1 MQSTDLVRV
10 VSIVDAPDDVQQWV
24 DALVEA
30 ARVGEG
36 DFPHPHP
43 DPPSRVL
50 TLADLL
56 HAIERAYS
64 VGGVPWSIV
73 ERGFPPIDG
82 MAATDVTVVI
92 ERTAAPATIKH
103 DDDPVR
109 PNSGTS
115 AHNLLHSM
123 LGDFH

>member
-1 MQSTDLVRV
+1 MQSPELVRGL
-10 VSIVDAPDDVQQWV
+10 SIVDAPDDVQQWV

-30 ARVGEG
+30 ARVGGGE
-36 DFPHPHP
+36 FPHPHP

-56 HAIERAYS
+56 HAIERTYS
-64 VGGVPWSIV
+64 FGGVPWSIV

-82 MAATDVTVVI
+82 
-92 ERTAAPATIKH
+92 TAALPAIKH
-103 DDDPVR
+103 DDDPVW